1 MLRRAQE
8 QLSADHSVALVD
20 MLPDDPWAGKA
31 DVYLMQDDV
40 MDSSLPAG
48 GFDAILAMEVFRY
61 VRDLE
66 TAFRNVAA
74 LMGERTVFAFTA
86 TNRWSAGLFPFKYE
100 LRRRLGRVDPD
111 RELLQYFVTEASLRR
126 TLERAGLRAVEV
138 RKLHCAAFNPLARR
152 LVSSR
157 AGAERVVALDRRLE
171 HVPLV
176 NRCFD
181 TLLVAATRR

>member
-1 MLRRAQE
+1 
-8 QLSADHSVALVD
+8 
-20 MLPDDPWAGKA
+20 
-31 DVYLMQDDV
+31 
-40 MDSSLPAG
+40 
-48 GFDAILAMEVFRY
+48 
-61 VRDLE
+61 
-66 TAFRNVAA
+66 
-74 LMGERTVFAFTA
+74 
-86 TNRWSAGLFPFKYE
+86 
-100 LRRRLGRVDPD
+100 
-111 RELLQYFVTEASLRR
+111 
-126 TLERAGLRAVEV
+126 AGLRAVEV